1 MMSRDAPADRSER
14 SRATVP
20 RFLDEGARWAWRFL
34 VVVAALGLLV
44 WLIARL
50 AVVLIPVAVA
60 LILSSLLSPLVDRI
74 ARKVPRL
81 LATWIVLLLSLAGVV
96 GVATLLG
103 QAIAGAVDDVVDEFD
118 DAIADIEDWLQ
129 TGPLGLSED
138 RVDSLSQSATE
149 VVERFASGLLDEP
162 SSTVRL
168 VVEVGGGFFLML
180 VLVFFFLK
188 DGPQLWAWLLGR
200 ISLVRRTTVD
210 ASGRAAFD
218 SLQGWIR
225 GVAITGVVDGTLI
238 GGAMLVLGVPAAIP
252 LAVLTVLASFFP
264 IVGATVA
271 GALAVAI
278 ALSSQGVVIAIV
290 LAVVVLVVQ
299 QVEGDVIL
307 PLVMRRQ
314 VSLHPIVILVSLAVG
329 GAVGGLLGALVAVP
343 LTASVN
349 AAVGAAAAL
358 SQPREQLVIPDE
370 GSSGLD
376 PGTDPA

>member
-1 MMSRDAPADRSER
+1 
-14 SRATVP
+14 
-20 RFLDEGARWAWRFL
+20 
-34 VVVAALGLLV
+34 
-44 WLIARL
+44 
-50 AVVLIPVAVA
+50 
-60 LILSSLLSPLVDRI
+60 
-74 ARKVPRL
+74 
-81 LATWIVLLLSLAGVV
+81 
-96 GVATLLG
+96 
-103 QAIAGAVDDVVDEFD
+103 
-118 DAIADIEDWLQ
+118 
-129 TGPLGLSED
+129 
-138 RVDSLSQSATE
+138 
-149 VVERFASGLLDEP
+149 
-162 SSTVRL
+162 
-168 VVEVGGGFFLML
+168 
-180 VLVFFFLK
+180 
-188 DGPQLWAWLLGR
+188 
-200 ISLVRRTTVD
+200 
-210 ASGRAAFD
+210 
-218 SLQGWIR
+218 
-225 GVAITGVVDGTLI
+225 VAITGVVDGTLI